1 MVAERGAAAAGDVEG
16 REGGVAAAWVFAA
29 WTLYA
34 LFNAGQ
40 SYFALRA
47 GGQPS
52 SLLWSLRAAFVGSY
66 LWALCTLYIIALT
79 RRFPLDEGRRVMP
92 VLVHLGSVVAIGLL
106 HVYAARL
113 FASVGWYL
121 PSPFWSRFLR
131 VFPVSVLQ
139 AILLVGIA
147 HGFTYYVR
155 LRSQELQASRLRAS
169 LSEARLQ
176 ALKMQLQPHFLFN
189 ALNAV
194 STLIHRDPEAADQM
208 LASLAAFLRHTLATA
223 QAQEVPL
230 AEELRFLE
238 LYLEIEQVRFGD
250 RLQVAMRVERG
261 TRQALVPHLILQPLV
276 ENAIRHG
283 IATLVE
289 GGRVEISA
297 RREGEHLRLRVR
309 DNGVGLAA
317 ANGAARG
324 EGVGLTSTRG
334 RLDQLYGAAH
344 QFTLSAPDGGG
355 TLADLRIPF
364 RTEAEPAWT
373 PPEPALRAP
382 AARPVP
388 APPLRTW
395 MRGG

>member
-1 MVAERGAAAAGDVEG
+1 VRAAPGGDAEERGSRGAAV
-16 REGGVAAAWVFAA
+16 AWVFAA

-40 SYFALRA
+40 TYFALRA
-47 GGQPS
+47 GRQPS

-66 LWALCTLYIIALT
+66 LWAFCTLYIIALT
-79 RRFPLDEGRRVMP
+79 KRFPLDEGRRVLP
-92 VLVHLGSVVAIGLL
+92 VLVHLSSVVGIGLL

-238 LYLEIEQVRFGD
+238 LYLEIEQVRFGH

-297 RREGEHLRLRVR
+297 AREGEQLRLRVR

-317 ANGAARG
+317 AGRSARG
-324 EGVGLTSTRG
+324 EGVGLASTRG
-334 RLDQLYGAAH
+334 RLEQLYGAAH
-344 QFTLSAPDGGG
+344 HFTLSEPAGGG
-355 TLADLRIPF
+355 TLADLSIPF
-364 RTEAEPAWT
+364 RTEGDAAPR
-373 PPEPALRAP
+373 PPEPGGRAG
-382 AARPVP
+382 RP
-388 APPLRTW
+388 APHLPTAPSPGRA
-395 MRGG
+395 

>member
-1 MVAERGAAAAGDVEG
+1 VRERSGAAPGADGEERGRRTAAV
-16 REGGVAAAWVFAA
+16 AWVFAA

-40 SYFALRA
+40 TYFALRA
-47 GGQPS
+47 GRQPS
-52 SLLWSLRAAFVGSY
+52 SLLWSLRAAFAGSY
-66 LWALCTLYIIALT
+66 LWALCTLYIIALS
-79 RRFPLDEGRRVMP
+79 RRFPLDERERVLP
-92 VLVHLGSVVAIGLL
+92 VLVHLVSVVFIGLL

-113 FASVGWYL
+113 LASLGWYL

-297 RREGEHLRLRVR
+297 AREGEHLRLRVR

-317 ANGAARG
+317 AASARG
-324 EGVGLTSTRG
+324 EGVGLASTRG
-334 RLDQLYGAAH
+334 RLEQLYGAAH
-344 QFTLSAPDGGG
+344 QFTLSEPAGGG

-364 RTEAEPAWT
+364 HTEADT
-373 PPEPALRAP
+373 PPPAELAPRAGRPASPLAASPP
-382 AARPVP
+382 AAR
-388 APPLRTW
+388 A
-395 MRGG
+395 